1 MSDIKGTNLAAPVVP
16 YTSEDSYPTHYALY
30 GHGGMRSVKT
40 MAERD
45 SIPAERREEGM
56 LVYVIEDPSEVHTY
70 QLVNGSW
77 ATSKLGAGLEA
88 IKIGEASDIL

>member
-1 MSDIKGTNLAAPVVP
+1 MSDLKGTNLAAPVVP
-16 YTSEDSYPTHYALY
+16 YTSEDTYPTHFALY
-30 GHGGMRSVKT
+30 GQGGMRTVKT

-45 SIPAERREEGM
+45 SISPERREEGM

-88 IKIGEASDIL
+88 IKIDDTSDIL